1 MKSKL
6 IIVSIFASILAM
18 SALFAFSSNAQAHEG
33 WRHGGGHYVYRPN
46 YGWVVP
52 AVVGGVIVYEATRPP
67 VTVIQQSPVYI
78 QQPYPPVFPQPAD
91 MHWEAILDS
100 NCNCY
105 RTVLV
110 PNR

>member
-1 MKSKL
+1 MKKFVL
-6 IIVSIFASILAM
+6 LLALL
-18 SALFAFSSNAQAHEG
+18 SLSVYADAH
-33 WRHGGGHYVYRPN
+33 WQHGGGHYVYRPN

-52 AVVGGVIVYEATRPP
+52 AVIGGVIVYDATRPAPPAVIYYPTP
-67 VTVIQQSPVYI
+67 VA
-78 QQPYPPVFPQPAD
+78 QPPLAPYWPTPAD
-91 MHWEAILDS
+91 AHWEAILDA